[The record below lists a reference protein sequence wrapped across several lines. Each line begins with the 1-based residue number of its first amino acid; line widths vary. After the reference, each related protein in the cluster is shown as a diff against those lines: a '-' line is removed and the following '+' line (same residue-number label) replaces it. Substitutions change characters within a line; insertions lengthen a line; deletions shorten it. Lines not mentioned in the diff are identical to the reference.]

1 MTVKNN
7 TCLLAALF
15 SVSLPALSAAA
26 DMQPSSSSSCITCG
40 DNAAAV
46 SSLLLAAGMYGGL
59 DAAAS
64 KQGLDLSLSESAK
77 MFKGVMPDQGRQL
90 DGQDITLSYT
100 GSEGRLGFSAG
111 YLYTAPENT
120 GSGGTVLLDLNSS
133 SRNVLH
139 EESAD
144 KPWYL
149 TLNFAKDFQLSE
161 SVALGI
167 DSRTM
172 LLSPSLADEADGRSA
187 VCMSFNLPV
196 SYRGFL
202 TVTPELQW
210 SRAIEQTGTS
220 SLDASSSTA
229 EKNPNTFYGGMSIS
243 FSY

>member
-1 MTVKNN
+1 MTVKKH
-7 TCLLAALF
+7 TCLFAALF

-26 DMQPSSSSSCITCG
+26 DTEPPSSCITCT
-40 DNAAAV
+40 DNAAV

-77 MFKGVMPDQGRQL
+77 MFKGVISDHRQR

-120 GSGGTVLLDLNSS
+120 RAAGTVLLDLNTH

-139 EESAD
+139 EDAD
-144 KPWYL
+144 KPWYV
-149 TLNFAKDFQLSE
+149 TLNFAKDFQLND

-172 LLSPSLADEADGRSA
+172 LLSTSASLSNEPEGHA

-196 SYRGFL
+196 SYGGFL

-210 SRAIEQTGTS
+210 SRALDQAGAS
-220 SLDASSSTA
+220 NLDASSSTA

>member
-7 TCLLAALF
+7 TCLLAVLC
-15 SVSLPALSAAA
+15 SVSLPTLAAA
-26 DMQPSSSSSCITCG
+26 DMQPISSCVTCG
-40 DNAAAV
+40 DNAAV

-59 DAAAS
+59 DDAVS
-64 KQGLDLSLSESAK
+64 KKGLDLSLSESAK
-77 MFKGVMPDQGRQL
+77 MFKGVLPDQGQL

-120 GSGGTVLLDLNSS
+120 RSAGTVLLDLNSHG
-133 SRNVLH
+133 RNVLH
-139 EESAD
+139 EEAD
-144 KPWYL
+144 KPWYV
-149 TLNFAKDFQLSE
+149 TLNFTKDFQLSD
-161 SVALGI
+161 SIALGI

-172 LLSPSLADEADGRSA
+172 LLSPSFSDEADGRA

-196 SYRGFL
+196 SYGSLF

-210 SRAIEQTGTS
+210 SR
-220 SLDASSSTA
+220 SLETVGQADMAAAAA

>member
-7 TCLLAALF
+7 TCLLAALL
-15 SVSLPALSAAA
+15 SVSAPALSAAA
-26 DMQPSSSSSCITCG
+26 DAPQPSSCITCG
-40 DNAAAV
+40 DNAAV

-59 DAAAS
+59 NAAAS

-77 MFKGVMPDQGRQL
+77 MFKGVLPDQGQL

-111 YLYTAPENT
+111 YLYTAPENV

-139 EESAD
+139 EESAS
-144 KPWYL
+144 KPWYV
-149 TLNFAKDFQLSE
+149 TFNFAKDFQLSE

-172 LLSPSLADEADGRSA
+172 LLSPLLADEADGRGA

-196 SYRGFL
+196 SYGGFL

-210 SRAIEQTGTS
+210 SRAIEQAGAS